1 MRVHAHSHQYSEIIN
16 FVQEFFH
23 TNHQTYSQ
31 SAWEALVEG
40 ARNGNTGNSLFM
52 NESTI
57 FPLTRVLYSPPHLR
71 QQSAKPYFEL
81 T

>member
-1 MRVHAHSHQYSEIIN
+1 MRVHAHSHQYSEIVN

-52 NESTI
+52 NERTTFPSYPCTI
-57 FPLTRVLYSPPHLR
+57 FSTASPATVSQAVL
-71 QQSAKPYFEL
+71 
-81 T
+81 